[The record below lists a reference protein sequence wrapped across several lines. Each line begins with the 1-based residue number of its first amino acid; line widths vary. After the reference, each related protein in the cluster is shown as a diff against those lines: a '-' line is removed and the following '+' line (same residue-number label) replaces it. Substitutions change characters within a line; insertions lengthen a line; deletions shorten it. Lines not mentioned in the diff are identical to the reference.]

1 MAAPRERRHL
11 RVTSARYRRNQDAL
25 VGTISVDGHN
35 IAGLEEQEEAARAT
49 GEKGSAPA
57 PSGLLFIKRGDGSL
71 AEYGQV

>member
-35 IAGLEEQEEAARAT
+35 IAGPEEQEEAARAT
-49 GEKGSAPA
+49 GEKGSTGFVRFALHKA
-57 PSGLLFIKRGDGSL
+57 GDGSL

>member
-35 IAGLEEQEEAARAT
+35 IAGLEEQEEDGGRAT
-49 GEKGSAPA
+49 GEKGSTGSVRFALHKA
-57 PSGLLFIKRGDGSL
+57 GDGSL